1 MDIVFVLAASL
12 LWGLMALLVLG
23 LRKLERP
30 QGGRP

>member
-1 MDIVFVLAASL
+1 MDILFLGAMAL
-12 LWGLMALLVLG
+12 LWVLMALLVLG